1 MVFPYAAVI
10 AATNTIRRNNEEREK
25 NRKEDNKKHDDIKK
39 VRNIIVTYEDGSC
52 RTIKHG
58 ISADVIS
65 EDNMILYHTNCTDEQ
80 FLSILGGLIQIG
92 KDKGIIK

>member
-10 AATNTIRRNNEEREK
+10 AATNTIRRNNKEREQK
-25 NRKEDNKKHDDIKK
+25 QKEDNAKHDDIKN
-39 VRNIIVTYEDGSC
+39 VRNNIVTYEDGSC
-52 RTIKHG
+52 RTIKYG
-58 ISADVIS
+58 IAADVVS
-65 EDNMILYHTNCTDEQ
+65 EDNMILDHTNCTDEQ